1 MPTALRFLLD
11 QGFPQP
17 KLAVAELQAN
27 VEFEH
32 LSDHA
37 PELSNASTPD
47 WMVYLAAEAGGFDG
61 VVTQDFRQVAQQEEL
76 IALTHLNLSV
86 ITWKEGISDS
96 VTAWAMVV
104 AYSPSI
110 VKAIESFKHSIF
122 LLPSPRLL
130 LKDNVLK
137 ASDRARELASKEWRL
152 SYSEASSQSISIMK
166 AELKNRD
173 RLELAGPLGRKRRA
187 LRPLRDMSP
196 RKEHPP
202 PREGSPEVA
211 PSLFPKG
218 NGTK

>member
-27 VEFEH
+27 VKFEH

-110 VKAIESFKHSIF
+110 VKAIERFKHSIF
-122 LLPSPRLL
+122 MLPTPRLL
-130 LKDNVLK
+130 PTDNVLK
-137 ASDRARELASKEWRL
+137 ASNRARELASKEWRL
-152 SYSEASSQSISIMK
+152 SYREASSQSISIMRD
-166 AELKNRD
+166 ELRNRD
-173 RLELAGPLGRKRRA
+173 RLDLASPLERKPHA
-187 LRPLRDMSP
+187 PRPLRDISP
-196 RKEHPP
+196 REDHPP
-202 PREGSPEVA
+202 PSESQPEVA
-211 PSLFPKG
+211 PSLFPKDQQG
-218 NGTK
+218 

>member
-76 IALTHLNLSV
+76 IALTRLNLSV

-96 VTAWAMVV
+96 VTAWAMLV
-104 AYSPSI
+104 A
-110 VKAIESFKHSIF
+110 
-122 LLPSPRLL
+122 
-130 LKDNVLK
+130 
-137 ASDRARELASKEWRL
+137 
-152 SYSEASSQSISIMK
+152 
-166 AELKNRD
+166 
-173 RLELAGPLGRKRRA
+173 
-187 LRPLRDMSP
+187 
-196 RKEHPP
+196 
-202 PREGSPEVA
+202 
-211 PSLFPKG
+211 
-218 NGTK
+218 